1 MANHT
6 KPIPTGITVR
16 TVEPPPVETE
26 VEIFDFTVHV
36 SVMGELT
43 KLAYY
48 LLRRKAKMAKRGLGD
63 ESILPDGKTMKR
75 AEIEVILGTTIEQA
89 KIDSRCCGQ

>member
-6 KPIPTGITVR
+6 KPIPVGVTVR
-16 TVEPPPVETE
+16 TIEPPPVETE
-26 VEIFDFTVHV
+26 VEVFDFTVHV

-63 ESILPDGKTMKR
+63 ENLLPDGKTMTR
-75 AEIEVILGTTIEQA
+75 AEIEAILGTTIEQA
-89 KIDSRCCGQ
+89 RIDSRCCGQ